1 MEQGLSFIGVVALIM
16 VGVLIN
22 SPLWTLIAFVLG
34 VGYLHFRGRK
44 KGWEWRRD

>member
-1 MEQGLSFIGVVALIM
+1 MEQGLSLIGVVTLIM
-16 VGVLIN
+16 VGVMVD
-22 SPLWTLIAFVLG
+22 SPLWTLITYVLG